1 MEVKEVKE
9 VKSTSKYVRISSKKA
24 RDVAREIQG
33 LPVSSA
39 LDILNFTPRKAARL
53 IGKTLKT
60 AIADAENNFE
70 LDADT
75 LIVKEAVI
83 GIGPALRRFKPRAR
97 GSAGGIRKPTSH
109 IRIVLAAGKE
119 QDGGK
124 KKKSKAAAKTAKGDK
139 AAAPAKK
146 AAKAKKPAA
155 APAEESAEA

>member
-1 MEVKEVKE
+1 ME

-70 LDADT
+70 LDADK
-75 LIVKEAVI
+75 LVVKEAVI

-119 QDGGK
+119 EPGK
-124 KKKSKAAAKTAKGDK
+124 KKKNKAAAKPAKASSK
-139 AAAPAKK
+139 PQSTAPA
-146 AAKAKKPAA
+146 
-155 APAEESAEA
+155 AEAPEA

>member
-1 MEVKEVKE
+1 ME

-83 GIGPALRRFKPRAR
+83 GIGPGLRRFKPRAR
-97 GSAGGIRKPTSH
+97 GSAGAIRKPTSH
-109 IRIVLAAGKE
+109 IRIVLAPGKE
-119 QDGGK
+119 PDPGK
-124 KKKSKAAAKTAKGDK
+124 KQRKPKAAAKTSKGAAKTSK
-139 AAAPAKK
+139 PAKVQP
-146 AAKAKKPAA
+146 PAA
-155 APAEESAEA
+155 APAAAAPPEDTAEA